1 MNIRLLCGTLL
12 LVMIVAFVLP
22 SVLVE
27 DGGGARSDEL
37 GSESQ
42 ISGIRDS
49 VVRDQSQRSS
59 TGNESYSRV
68 FRDFSE
74 DEKLNDIHSRLND
87 LAVNESLFFKE
98 SYIEELVRD
107 LSDQSFQAR
116 EAFQGRFSGLF
127 LNLIDLDSSKKLD
140 RFSEAFLATEAVLGK
155 HRWEGVESSTYILDQ
170 VVGHSFRKKYNLFNE
185 INKLESQDSRRRLA
199 SRIVPQAMVY
209 FEDGFEDVL
218 KTLPQED
225 LPEVEQQVMVQSAR
239 TGGYLVPSLEICLNG
254 GGHSGTHSKI
264 VEEWFSQ
271 PKEIWEKSQE
281 IESVINEAQ
290 SGPRKDTLIAN
301 LITVVAAADSG
312 VARDW
317 VEKIE
322 NPEVKQEALKA
333 VERLAKAK

>member
-12 LVMIVAFVLP
+12 LVMIVAFVLS

-27 DGGGARSDEL
+27 DGGETRSDEL
-37 GSESQ
+37 GTESQ

-49 VVRDQSQRSS
+49 VVRGQSQRSS
-59 TGNESYSRV
+59 NGDGSYPRV

-87 LAVNESLFFKE
+87 LSANESLFFKE
-98 SYIEELVRD
+98 GYIEELVRD

-140 RFSEAFLATEAVLGK
+140 RFSEAFLATEAVLQTC
-155 HRWEGVESSTYILDQ
+155 RWEGIESSTYILDQ
-170 VVGHSFRKKYNLFNE
+170 LVGHSFRKKYNLFDE
-185 INKLESQDSRRRLA
+185 ISKLDDQDSRRRISNL
-199 SRIVPQAMVY
+199 IVPQAMVY

-218 KTLPQED
+218 KTLPKED
-225 LPEVEQQVMVQSAR
+225 LREVEQKVMIQSAR
-239 TGGYLVPSLEICLNG
+239 TGGYLVPALEIYLNE

-264 VEEWFSQ
+264 VDQWFSQ

-281 IESVINEAQ
+281 IENVINEAQ
-290 SGPRKDTLIAN
+290 SGLRKDTLIAS
-301 LITVVAAADSG
+301 LITVVAAADSS

-322 NPEVKQEALKA
+322 NLEIKQEALKV
-333 VERLAKAK
+333 VERLAKAE